1 MIENIRGAKH
11 SETKATLGPLFT
23 SELCEKM
30 PFLHWLHGLK
40 GRCWKSSQSRC
51 RFVFLS
57 CRSSSAPNVIS
68 WSDVRI
74 CRAVKG
80 CLRLLDFLARKLHEF
95 AAATATCLP
104 IRKSGILNWTIK
116 PRASTVVASLYQE
129 VVEGSDATYVMR
141 MPARR
146 DTRTWLQPWR
156 TRCQR
161 SGTSRVGI

>member
-1 MIENIRGAKH
+1 MSQGSEARMIENIRGAKH

-116 PRASTVVASLYQE
+116 PRTSTVVASLYQE

-146 DTRTWLQPWR
+146 DTRT
-156 TRCQR
+156 
-161 SGTSRVGI
+161 